1 MRKKPYIDF
10 REDTGVKNVLMNIT
24 DVHHRHSG
32 KPQPRM
38 ALAHP
43 FLLSIAGSL
52 SEPYS
57 YHYILG
63 VKFSMPRKSL
73 CLATKPAVC
82 IYSFLN
88 IIIVIS
94 FLNS

>member
-1 MRKKPYIDF
+1 MKKKPHIDF

-32 KPQPRM
+32 KPQRRM
-38 ALAHP
+38 AVVHP

-57 YHYILG
+57 LSLYIRSKKKKKKKG
-63 VKFSMPRKSL
+63 AFSL
-73 CLATKPAVC
+73 TQNLLYAFIA
-82 IYSFLN
+82 F
-88 IIIVIS
+88 
-94 FLNS
+94 